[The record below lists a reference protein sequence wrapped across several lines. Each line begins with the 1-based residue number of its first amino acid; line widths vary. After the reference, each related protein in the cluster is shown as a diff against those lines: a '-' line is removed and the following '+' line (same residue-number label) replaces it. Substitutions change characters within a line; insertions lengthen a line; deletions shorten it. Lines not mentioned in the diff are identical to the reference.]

1 MYIIFF
7 RSIIIFVLLLV
18 IVRLMGKRQIGEMQ
32 PFELV
37 VTLIIADLATIPMTD
52 LSIPL
57 IYGIVGIFTLFILHQ
72 ILSFIDRKCKPLSNL
87 ISGTP
92 TIVVTPQGIDFDKMR
107 NQNLSV
113 DDLLESL
120 RGAGYASVDE
130 VAFAIFE
137 TNGKLSVVPKR
148 AGSSEAPAALPLVVI
163 QQGEIQEDIL
173 TQHDLTPQELKKA
186 CTQNGYKTLKDVEI
200 AMLDTNGKLFI
211 QQKNKGYE
219 TFETQLKAFHA

>member
-137 TNGKLSVVPKR
+137 TNGKLS
-148 AGSSEAPAALPLVVI
+148 
-163 QQGEIQEDIL
+163 EIQEDIL